1 MRSAGS
7 LTPAIGARNALLVKC
22 GSCDIQRGFQNY
34 ILNLHA
40 LNDVMLVDKK
50 ILAGGM
56 AMIIVGISLS
66 AMLTDMTPI
75 GREGMTDDEIVE
87 FLTQEKENE
96 DFTTLAGILV
106 GIGFLLVLISFG
118 ARKKRKGGAKKTE
131 KKPAAK

>member
-1 MRSAGS
+1 
-7 LTPAIGARNALLVKC
+7 
-22 GSCDIQRGFQNY
+22 
-34 ILNLHA
+34 
-40 LNDVMLVDKK
+40 MLVDKK
-50 ILAGGM
+50 ILAGGVS
-56 AMIIVGISLS
+56 MIIVGISLS

-87 FLTQEKENE
+87 FLTQERENE

-131 KKPAAK
+131 KKPATK